1 MFVKAR
7 IVWERFVFFNK
18 RAKHLRD
25 GWCLK
30 LLVSTILTRNTEQIY
45 IIKIELCQIELCVKT
60 SSNHRLQIR
69 EGRNSRLF
77 SSCAAPQVLAAKGGK
92 CFRVFRCELRI
103 GTAFFRPSC
112 ELLNYVLSYVLIW
125 VCFRF
130 QATR

>member
-18 RAKHLRD
+18 RAKHLRY

-30 LLVSTILTRNTEQIY
+30 LLVSTILTGNTEQIY
-45 IIKIELCQIELCVKT
+45 IMKIELCQIELCVKT

-77 SSCAAPQVLAAKGGK
+77 SWEQKAGNAFVYSVASFVL
-92 CFRVFRCELRI
+92 VQL
-103 GTAFFRPSC
+103 FFRPSC